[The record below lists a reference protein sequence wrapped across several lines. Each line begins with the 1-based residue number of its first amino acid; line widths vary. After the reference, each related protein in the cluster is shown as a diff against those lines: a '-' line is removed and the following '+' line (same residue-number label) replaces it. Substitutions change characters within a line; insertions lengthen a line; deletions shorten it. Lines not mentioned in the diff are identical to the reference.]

1 MTKPRPPSAERLASY
16 RALVAGAV
24 RHEDVF
30 ADADGLHLMITTMGE
45 DEAIAVIPD
54 ACPPATR
61 ELMLKHIDIIKD
73 LLDILEATG
82 RHLIAI
88 RRERDELA
96 TRAANRAAP
105 GAKDYA
111 AECAM
116 KCAEP
121 AFQRFLSECHDLKLP
136 TDDVKTA
143 TRVRS
148 LLAIKSRRDLDTNP
162 DAARRWRSLV
172 RDFEQWR
179 KG

>member
-1 MTKPRPPSAERLASY
+1 MTQPRPPSAERLASY

-30 ADADGLHLMITTMGE
+30 ADADGHHLMITTMGE
-45 DEAIAVIPD
+45 DEAIVIIPH

-73 LLDILEATG
+73 LLGMLEATG
-82 RHLIAI
+82 RHLVAI

-105 GAKDYA
+105 GVKDYA
-111 AECAM
+111 AECGR
-116 KCAEP
+116 KCNEP
-121 AFQRFLSECHDLKLP
+121 AFQRFLSECHDLILP

-148 LLAIKSRRDLDTNP
+148 LLSIKSRRDLNTDPT
-162 DAARRWRSLV
+162 ATTRWRDMV
-172 RDFEQWR
+172 RAYDAWR
-179 KG
+179 RH

>member
-1 MTKPRPPSAERLASY
+1 MTKPRPPAAERLASY

-30 ADADGLHLMITTMGE
+30 ADADGQHLMITTMGE
-45 DEAIAVIPD
+45 DEAIAIIPH

-61 ELMLKHIDIIKD
+61 QLMLKHIDIIKD
-73 LLDILEATG
+73 LLDMLEATG

-121 AFQRFLSECHDLKLP
+121 AFQRFLAESHDLKLP
-136 TDDVKTA
+136 TDDVKTT
-143 TRVRS
+143 TRIRS
-148 LLAIKSRRDLDTNP
+148 LLSIKSRRDLNTDP
-162 DAARRWRSLV
+162 AAATRWRDLV
-172 RDFEQWR
+172 RAYDAWR
-179 KG
+179 RH